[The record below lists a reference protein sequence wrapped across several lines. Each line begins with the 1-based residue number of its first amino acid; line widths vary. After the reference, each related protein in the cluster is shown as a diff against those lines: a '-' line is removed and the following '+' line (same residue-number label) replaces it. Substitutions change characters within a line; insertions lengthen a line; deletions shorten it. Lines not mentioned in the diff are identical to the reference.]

1 MEIMQ
6 NMNLTNQDTNFL
18 QAYLNHLS
26 EEQRKAF
33 VATYM
38 YILNVGNGDAQF
50 ESQIFE
56 SQNFE
61 LILEA
66 EELSMYNL
74 DEGLIGSIMNF
85 LKGKSAITKYYKGLD
100 GAAKNYVSGAKK
112 IDKMDKDKRAQFRKS
127 ELDKYEKTVKSLDG
141 IKSKIDE
148 LKKDSKILQ
157 KMDSYANNKYKIKMF
172 LTGRKANVSL
182 SKMKGYEEDIEKI
195 KADQT
200 TLEDDIKK
208 ANAEAEELKKKKE
221 EEEKAKADNQP
232 SETEETTDVP
242 ESSDA
247 TKKATEKVKEL
258 KVAPENE
265 TPEQK
270 TAREEKLKAAETAEK
285 EAIEKDKADAKKKK
299 EDEEASN
306 QNDETEETGTEEKG
320 ATAGTGTETE
330 EKTDT
335 PEETKAEKIETDT
348 ETVKAETEK
357 TQAETEKIKAD
368 ADKANAEAEIK
379 DKKNEKIK
387 KQIDGLTT
395 KKNNLRKDSIKNPEK
410 KEGFKKGIVNIDS
423 KIVKLEKQLKENNTL
438 PLSFFYDLQSLNEEI
453 KCLEN
458 LIGERL

>member
-1 MEIMQ
+1 MQ
-6 NMNLTNQDTNFL
+6 NTNLTNQDTNFL

-38 YILNVGNGDAQF
+38 YILNVGMGDGIS

-56 SQNFE
+56 SQTFE

-66 EELSMYNL
+66 EELSMHVLNEEL
-74 DEGLIGSIMNF
+74 VKNVINF
-85 LKGKSAITKYYKGLD
+85 LRGKKNIRKYYKGLEK
-100 GAAKNYVSGAKK
+100 AAKSYVAASNK
-112 IDKMDKDKRAQFRKS
+112 IDNLDRDKRSKFRKT
-127 ELDKYEKTVKSLDG
+127 ELSKYEAQVKSLDQ
-141 IKSKIDE
+141 IKKQLDD
-148 LKKDSKILQ
+148 LKRDSKILQ
-157 KMDSYANNKYKIKMF
+157 KVDAFAENAYKIKLF
-172 LTGRKANVSL
+172 LMGKKADVSL
-182 SKMKGYEEDIEKI
+182 AKLKGYVDDVEQI
-195 KADQT
+195 KRDQS

-208 ANAEAEELKKKKE
+208 ADEEAKKKE
-221 EEEKAKADNQP
+221 EERLAQEAKNKN
-232 SETEETTDVP
+232 STEETENEETTDNP
-242 ESSDA
+242 EPSDA
-247 TKKATEKVKEL
+247 TKNATEKVKEL

-285 EAIEKDKADAKKKK
+285 EAIEKDKEDAKKKK
-299 EDEEASN
+299 DEEEASN
-306 QNDETEETGTEEKG
+306 QNDETEDAETEEKG

-357 TQAETEKIKAD
+357 TKADTEKIEAE
-368 ADKANAEAEIK
+368 AAKANAEAEIK

-387 KQIDGLTT
+387 KQIDDLTT